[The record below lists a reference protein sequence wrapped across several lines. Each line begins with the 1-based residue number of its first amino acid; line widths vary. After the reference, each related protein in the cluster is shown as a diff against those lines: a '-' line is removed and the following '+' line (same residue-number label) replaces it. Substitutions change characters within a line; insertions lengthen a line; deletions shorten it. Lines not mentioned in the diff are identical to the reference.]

1 MAEIDGLEPDLALS
15 FFQKKGFNAIKE
27 YHIEP
32 MSNTPDDST
41 DSEEPL
47 LVTVLME
54 CVQKHNIPIRQVII
68 ICCWLF
74 ICHGHPSD
82 SASTDAFK

>member
-1 MAEIDGLEPDLALS
+1 MAEIEGLEPDLALT
-15 FFQKKGFNAIKE
+15 FFKKKGFSAIKDYHME
-27 YHIEP
+27 YN
-32 MSNTPDDST
+32 NTPDDST

-47 LVTVLME
+47 LVTLLME
-54 CVQKHNIPIRQVII
+54 CVQKHNIPIKQVIN

-74 ICHGHPSD
+74 ICHEHSSD